1 MSENESIMSVV
12 NNIAD
17 NIPTYTENTY
27 IGKDGLLYC
36 TKCGGKRQSRVTFL
50 GKERVMPCVCQ
61 CVIDRIEEQKR
72 QEEAVERG
80 RLIQVLRQSA
90 FPSSNMQNWTFANDD
105 EANTVLSKVARR
117 YADNFDEFRKSGKGL
132 VFYGD
137 VGTGKTFAA
146 ACIANALIDKGIP
159 VLMTSFPRI
168 ANTVQGMTAGRQ
180 EYYDSFQSYQLL
192 ILDDL
197 AAERKTEYMQEI
209 VYNVVDA
216 RCSSGLPMIVTS
228 NITAQELKNPGDEIS
243 ERIFSRLLKCCHPI
257 EFTGPDRRKQQLR
270 NDFENT
276 KKLLGL

>member
-1 MSENESIMSVV
+1 MDEIMNAINSIAENV
-12 NNIAD
+12 
-17 NIPTYTENTY
+17 PKPENGSY
-27 IGKDGLLYC
+27 VGEDGLMYC
-36 TKCGGKRQSRVTFL
+36 PVCNRRKQCRVTFL
-50 GKERVMPCVCQ
+50 GKERIMPCACQ
-61 CVIDRIEEQKR
+61 CDIDKREQERKTK
-72 QEEAVERG
+72 EAVEFEDRVKAL
-80 RLIQVLRQSA
+80 RLMA
-90 FPSSNMQNWTFANDD
+90 FPNPNMQNWTFGNDD
-105 EANTVLSKVARR
+105 GKNQVLSNAFR
-117 YADNFDEFRKSGKGL
+117 NFVENFGKFCQSGTGL
-132 VFYGD
+132 LLYGG
-137 VGTGKTFAA
+137 VGTGKTFFA

>member
-1 MSENESIMSVV
+1 MSEKSIMSVV
-12 NNIAD
+12 DSISD

-27 IGKDGLLYC
+27 IGKDGLFHC

-61 CVIDRIEEQKR
+61 CIIDQIEEQKR

-105 EANTVLSKVARR
+105 GANTVLSRSAHK

-168 ANTVQGMTAGRQ
+168 ANTVQGLNTDRQ
-180 EYYDSFQSYQLL
+180 AYYDSFQSYPLL

-209 VYNVVDA
+209 VYNVINN
-216 RCSSGLPMIVTS
+216 RCESKLPMIVTS
-228 NITAQELKNPGDEIS
+228 NLTATDLKNPTDEINK
-243 ERIFSRLLKCCHPI
+243 RIFSRLLDCCHPI
-257 EFTGPDRRKQQLR
+257 EVKGNDRRKQHLKD
-270 NDFENT
+270 DFERT
-276 KKLLGL
+276 KKMLGL

>member
-1 MSENESIMSVV
+1 MSEKSIMSVV
-12 NNIAD
+12 DSITD

-27 IGKDGLLYC
+27 IGKDGLLHC

-72 QEEAVERG
+72 QEEDVERG
-80 RLIQVLRQSA
+80 RLVQVLRQSA

-105 EANTVLSKVARR
+105 GANTVLSRSARK

-168 ANTVQGMTAGRQ
+168 ANTVQGLNTDRQ
-180 EYYDSFQSYQLL
+180 AYYDSFQSYPLL

-209 VYNVVDA
+209 VYNVINN
-216 RCSSGLPMIVTS
+216 RCESKLPMIVTS
-228 NITAQELKNPGDEIS
+228 NLTATDLKNPTDEINK
-243 ERIFSRLLKCCHPI
+243 RIFSRLLDCCHPI
-257 EFTGPDRRKQQLR
+257 EVKGNDRRKQHLKD
-270 NDFENT
+270 DFERT
-276 KKLLGL
+276 KKMLGL